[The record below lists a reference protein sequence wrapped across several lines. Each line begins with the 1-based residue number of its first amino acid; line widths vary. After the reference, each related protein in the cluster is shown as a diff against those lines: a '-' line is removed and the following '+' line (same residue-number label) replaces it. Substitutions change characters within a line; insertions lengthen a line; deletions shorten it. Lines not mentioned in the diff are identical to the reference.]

1 MSVGDA
7 YETLAGAIAEVHTR
21 RRPVLF
27 GVAGG
32 VAVGKS
38 TTARRVGE
46 RLGDLGLVAEVLP
59 TDAFLMTNAELSA
72 RGLDLRKG
80 FPDSYDRVAL
90 VGALA
95 QLRRGERTEVPVYS
109 HLTYD
114 RVAGASQ
121 VLEPDLDVVVLEG
134 VNALQEPAVG
144 MLDLSV
150 YVDADEGHARAWF
163 VDRFLRLCA
172 EGAEDPTSFYAPL
185 AGLDREDQRAVAET
199 AWSTINLM
207 NLRAHIHPSRLA
219 ATYVLRKDIDH
230 AVVELRA
237 GSERG

>member
-1 MSVGDA
+1 MEDA
-7 YETLAGAIAEVHTR
+7 YRTLARAIAEAHAR

-38 TTARRVGE
+38 TTARRVCE
-46 RLGDLGLVAEVLP
+46 RLGDVGLVAEVLP

-80 FPDSYDRVAL
+80 FPDSYDRHAL
-90 VGALA
+90 AGALE

-121 VLEPDLDVVVLEG
+121 VLDPDLDVVVLEG

-150 YVDADEGHARAWF
+150 YVDADEAHARAWF
-163 VDRFLRLCA
+163 VDRFVRLCA
-172 EGAEDPTSFYAPL
+172 EGADDPTSFYAPL
-185 AGLDREDQRAVAET
+185 SGLDRDDQRAVADT
-199 AWSTINLM
+199 AWSTINLV
-207 NLRAHIHPSRLA
+207 NLREHIRPSRMA
-219 ATYVLRKDIDH
+219 ATYILRKDADH
-230 AVVELRA
+230 AVVELRT
-237 GSERG
+237 GSEPG